1 MLKRNQQLSAMWAI
15 KMLANPNLA
24 ILDTETTGLQ
34 IPEIV
39 ELGIVSGKGEVL
51 YNGRFRPLTGIE
63 QGAAQVHGLTAAV
76 LANEP
81 TWAEQWEKIWA
92 ILDGRPLVIYNAE
105 FDLRALD
112 TTCRLHGTE
121 GNSATGRP
129 PYWCAMHQYARWV
142 GEKSHRS
149 GGYRWQKLPQFE
161 GLPAHTAVG
170 DALATLEVL
179 KQMASA
185 VDVTQTIPELGLE
198 VAHG

>member
-24 ILDTETTGLQ
+24 ILDTETTGLRT
-34 IPEIV
+34 PEIV

-51 YNGRFRPLTGIE
+51 YNGRFRPLTAIE
-63 QGAAQVHGLTAAV
+63 PEAARVHGLTAAK

-142 GEKSHRS
+142 GEKSYKR
-149 GGYRWQKLPQFE
+149 GYKWQKLPQFE

-185 VDVTQTIPELGLE
+185 VNVTQTITELDVE